1 MTSPDREPAMSIN
14 PYEGTEF
21 AASWQQGVLALL
33 MDPDA
38 DHSAPL
44 VLQPDH
50 ATAYGEGVLA
60 GQDIAEGGLSLP
72 LVSSSSSVFGDYVET
87 VGDVADYANDVRT
100 IFKRWRQGGVI
111 AAEAAAMEAI
121 TFGFLF
127 YAILGPN
134 RSDPTF
140 EEAALQG
147 VLSLRDEL
155 AAAGL
160 TSSGME
166 FFMAACAMDDHG
178 RSGDDAMRREGWW
191 HGRVFLDF
199 DSAASD
205 AAGHEHNAI
214 VMRFQAATP
223 DLVEILRLS

>member
-1 MTSPDREPAMSIN
+1 MSIN
-14 PYEGTEF
+14 PFEGTEF
-21 AASWQQGVLALL
+21 AASWQQGVLAVL
-33 MDPDA
+33 MNPDA

-50 ATAYGEGVLA
+50 ATAYDEGVLA
-60 GQDIAEGGLSLP
+60 GQDIAEGGLQLP
-72 LVSSSSSVFGDYVET
+72 LVPSSSSVFGDYAET
-87 VGDVADYANDVRT
+87 VGDVADLGGDVLN
-100 IFKRWRQGGVI
+100 FYKAWRKGTALAFG
-111 AAEAAAMEAI
+111 AAAMEAI

-160 TSSGME
+160 ISSGTE

-191 HGRVFLDF
+191 HGMVFLDF
-199 DSAASD
+199 DSAASE

-223 DLVEILRLS
+223 DVVDILRV